1 MPTTDELRNSG
12 TLKIEWVKGHM
23 PVLGELARRLR
34 QTKPFAK
41 MKVAICLHLEA
52 KTAYMAQV
60 IKDGGAEVAICGS
73 NPLSTQNDVAL
84 ALAESGVTVNA
95 KYDASPEEY
104 RMYLA
109 HTLETEPNLI
119 IDDGADLISL
129 LHTEYADLLPGVR
142 GGAEET
148 TTGVLRFQAMEAAG
162 ALKIP
167 ILAVNDA
174 HCKYL
179 FDNRYGTGQS
189 VFDGILRTTNLL
201 IAGKKV
207 VVVGYGWCGKGV
219 AMRAQG
225 LGAQVIICEIN
236 PIKALEAAMEGYQV
250 MKMEEAAAEGDIF
263 ITVTGSTG
271 AINVDTFK
279 RLKNGAILAN
289 AGHFDVE
296 IDVAGLKKIA
306 RTQRTVRKNIDEYN
320 LNGKKIY
327 LLAAGRLVNLA
338 AADGHPAEIMDMAF
352 ALQVLAL
359 LHLRENNLPAKVLP
373 LPLEIDKQV
382 AELKLA
388 AMGIEIDR
396 LDEEQKKYLASWQ
409 RV

>member
-1 MPTTDELRNSG
+1 MTDELRNSG
-12 TLKIEWVKGHM
+12 ALKIDWVKEHM

-34 QTKPFAK
+34 HTKPFTK
-41 MKVAICLHLEA
+41 TKVAICLHLEA

-73 NPLSTQNDVAL
+73 NPLSTQDDIAL

-104 RMYLA
+104 ESHLA
-109 HTLETEPNLI
+109 RTLEIEPNLI
-119 IDDGADLISL
+119 IDDGADLVSL
-129 LHTEYADLLPGVR
+129 LHTEYAHLLPAVR

-148 TTGVLRFQAMEAAG
+148 TTGVLRLQAMEEEG

-167 ILAVNDA
+167 MLAVNDA
-174 HCKYL
+174 YCKYL

-201 IAGKKV
+201 VAGKKV

-250 MKMEEAAAEGDIF
+250 MEMEQAAAEGDIF
-263 ITVTGSTG
+263 ITVTGG
-271 AINVDTFK
+271 KGVINVDTLE
-279 RLKNGAILAN
+279 RLKDGAILAN
-289 AGHFDVE
+289 AGHFDIE
-296 IDVAGLKKIA
+296 IDVVGLEKMA
-306 RTQRTVRKNIDEYN
+306 HTQRTVRKNIVEYDIG
-320 LNGKKIY
+320 GKKIY

-352 ALQVLAL
+352 ALQVSAL
-359 LHLRENNLPAKVLP
+359 LYLQKNELPAKVLP
-373 LPLEIDKQV
+373 LPPEIDEQV

-388 AMGIEIDR
+388 AMGIKIDR
-396 LDEEQKKYLASWQ
+396 LDEEQKKYLTSWQ
-409 RV
+409 RE

>member
-1 MPTTDELRNSG
+1 MTDKLRSSG
-12 TLKIEWVKGHM
+12 ALKIEWVKEHM

-34 QTKPFAK
+34 QTKPFTK
-41 MKVAICLHLEA
+41 TKVAICLHLEA

-73 NPLSTQNDVAL
+73 NPLSTQDDVAM
-84 ALAESGVTVNA
+84 ALTESGVTVNA

-104 RMYLA
+104 KAYLA
-109 HTLETEPNLI
+109 ATLEIEPNLL

-129 LHTEYADLLPGVR
+129 LHAEYSHLLPGVR

-148 TTGVLRFQAMEAAG
+148 TTGLLRFKAMEAAG

-167 ILAVNDA
+167 IVAVNDA
-174 HCKYL
+174 YCKYL

-189 VFDGILRTTNLL
+189 VFDGIIRTTNLL
-201 IAGKKV
+201 VAGKKV

-236 PIKALEAAMEGYQV
+236 PIKALEAVMEGYQV
-250 MKMEEAAAEGDIF
+250 MKMEQAAAEGDIF
-263 ITVTGSTG
+263 ITVTGG
-271 AINVDTFK
+271 KGVINVDAFERMK
-279 RLKNGAILAN
+279 DGAILAN
-289 AGHFDVE
+289 AGHFDIE
-296 IDVAGLKKIA
+296 IDVVGLKKMA
-306 RTQRTVRKNIDEYN
+306 DTQRTVRKNIVEYS

-352 ALQVLAL
+352 ALQVSAL
-359 LHLRENNLPAKVLP
+359 LYLQQNDLPVQVLP
-373 LPLEIDKQV
+373 LPLEIDEQV

-388 AMGIEIDR
+388 AMGIEIDH
-396 LDEEQKKYLASWQ
+396 LDEEQKKYLLSWQ
-409 RV
+409 RE